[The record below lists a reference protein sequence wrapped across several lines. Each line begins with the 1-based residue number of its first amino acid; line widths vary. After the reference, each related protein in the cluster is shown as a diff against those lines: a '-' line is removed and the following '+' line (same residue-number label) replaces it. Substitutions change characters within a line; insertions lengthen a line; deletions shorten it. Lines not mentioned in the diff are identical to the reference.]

1 MKAKY
6 LKLILLVVMMLP
18 SAMSN
23 AQAQV
28 VTNAGSLDEA
38 LKFLYDNMVYV
49 EGGTYLKGESQ
60 VYTTVGSFF
69 CCRYETLYWL
79 WRHVMDQPEDEDMGD
94 MAPIIGPTWDQFQE
108 FIGKLNRYAGIKYRL
123 LTDDEW
129 EYAARGGNRSK
140 DYLYAGSN
148 NIDDVAWYEDN
159 WGNQPLI
166 VGRKQPNELGLYD
179 MSGNADEWCQ
189 DTVPSASNARRRT
202 PIPDADL
209 SGADEVGVGKHR
221 YVRGGGFLSSAK
233 GCTVYAYY
241 GQPSDWGWPTI
252 GCRLALDVSE
262 YDKLKPVK
270 FKIGL
275 KGDEPNSVIDHE
287 PGLIKYDPQTRKFI
301 LPSSDESGG
310 ATETEL
316 DIAQVDYI
324 SRATVSNLRLPEG
337 TTIENIVLRGDDE
350 DIEVGEDGSFE
361 SEAGTLIAY
370 NNDKLM
376 YLNLSPGRFKGQKIA
391 LNGIETA
398 ASMIIM
404 LFPDAYQK
412 MSLEGF
418 TLFKIAL
425 AQLQE
430 TKDLGA
436 AIDKTVA
443 AKGYFEVA
451 DVQNEYDAVLARL
464 LQLANVDTSKTDN
477 SPLRRAPREPAFYIR
492 ENPSFPP
499 KRMDKVH
506 GKGFFV
512 ELNNSTWLPGGTEKE
527 QKPLW
532 QCEFTVYNGSRYCYM
547 FVMDGFTANDG
558 LDYSSSSDIAD
569 YFRYI
574 VKPQGISKLMDFGS
588 VSDIAQGKFLT
599 QPLESIAD
607 ADLSK
612 LEQMIK
618 ETLPLWGSF
627 IKLESY
633 DTTWDKVKKSGIKL
647 DFDESENQLL
657 VLGPRY
663 NTWMM
668 VYNVMMKFIFPA
680 LKIYKGC
687 KNIKK
692 SGTFD
697 SINKIDINKE
707 GVFEAEIGE
716 AEEDDDTYFVV
727 EYFKDLGES
736 DVNFY
741 IEMERDLADGVTLK
755 EFLVKYG
762 ERLMMSFA
770 TFLAKKGD
778 ELIAEKT
785 LQKGTRE
792 FIKKLSG
799 HVPVVEE
806 ITQIF
811 KMVDLVFN
819 GCDLVLGFIDC
830 NYTGTSFRIQ
840 FDFNEP
846 TGGLDPIP
854 GEDL

>member
-6 LKLILLVVMMLP
+6 LKLILLVLMMLP

-23 AQAQV
+23 AQTQV
-28 VTNAGSLDEA
+28 VTNAGTLDEA

-60 VYTTVGSFF
+60 VSTTVGSFY

-79 WRHVMDQPEDEDMGD
+79 WRHVMDDRQDEDMGD
-94 MAPIIGPTWDQFQE
+94 MAPIMGPTWDRFQE
-108 FIGKLNRYAGIKYRL
+108 FIAKLNRYAGIKYRL

-129 EYAARGGNRSK
+129 EYAARGGKLSK
-140 DYLYAGSN
+140 GYLYAGSN
-148 NIDDVAWYEDN
+148 IIDDVAWYKDN

-179 MSGNADEWCQ
+179 MSGNAEEWCQ
-189 DTVPSASNARRRT
+189 DTVPSANNARRRT
-202 PIPDADL
+202 PIVDVDSL
-209 SGADEVGVGKHR
+209 SGVDEVGVGKHR
-221 YVRGGGFLSSAK
+221 YVRGGSLFSIAA

-241 GQPSDWGWPTI
+241 GYASDLSWPTI
-252 GCRLALDVSE
+252 GCRLALDISE

-270 FKIGL
+270 FRIGL
-275 KGDEPNSVIDHE
+275 KGDEANSVIDHE
-287 PGLIKYDPQTRKFI
+287 PDHIKYDPQTNKFI
-301 LPSSDESGG
+301 LPPFDESGG
-310 ATETEL
+310 ATGTEL

-324 SRATVSNLRLPEG
+324 SRATVSNLRLPES
-337 TTIENIVLRGDDE
+337 TTTENIVLRGDDE
-350 DIEVGEDGSFE
+350 DIEMGEDGSFE

-370 NNDKLM
+370 NNDNLM

-391 LNGIETA
+391 LNGLETA

-412 MSLEGF
+412 MSLENF

-436 AIDKTVA
+436 AIDKIVA

-464 LQLANVDTSKTDN
+464 LQLANVDTSTTN
-477 SPLRRAPREPAFYIR
+477 NRPLRRAPREPAFYDPGFTPER
-492 ENPSFPP
+492 VN
-499 KRMDKVH
+499 KMH
-506 GKGFFV
+506 GNGFFV
-512 ELNNSTWLPGGTEKE
+512 ELNNSTWLPEGTEKE

-532 QCEFTVYNGSRYCYM
+532 QCEFTVYNGGRYCYM

-558 LDYSSSSDIAD
+558 LKYASSSNVAD

-588 VSDIAQGKFLT
+588 ISDIGQMEFLT
-599 QPLESIAD
+599 KPIESFTD

-612 LEQMIK
+612 VEQMFK
-618 ETLPLWGSF
+618 ETLPLWGS
-627 IKLESY
+627 ILKGESY

-647 DFDESENQLL
+647 NFDESENQLL
-657 VLGPRY
+657 VLGPKY

-668 VYNVMMKFIFPA
+668 VYNIMMKFVFPV
-680 LKIYKGC
+680 LKWYKGYR
-687 KNIKK
+687 KLDRDPIEQIDLNQG
-692 SGTFD
+692 GT
-697 SINKIDINKE
+697 
-707 GVFEAEIGE
+707 FEAEIGE
-716 AEEDDDTYFVV
+716 AEDDDDSYFVV

-736 DVNFY
+736 DVDLY

-755 EFLVKYG
+755 EFLKKYG
-762 ERLMMSFA
+762 EKLMTSFIK
-770 TFLAKKGD
+770 FLAKKGD

-811 KMVDLVFN
+811 KVVGLVFS
-819 GCDLVLGFIDC
+819 GCDITLGILDW
-830 NYTGTSFRIQ
+830 NYLGTSFQMQ
-840 FDFNEP
+840 FDFNKP
-846 TGGLDPIP
+846 TGSIDPIP